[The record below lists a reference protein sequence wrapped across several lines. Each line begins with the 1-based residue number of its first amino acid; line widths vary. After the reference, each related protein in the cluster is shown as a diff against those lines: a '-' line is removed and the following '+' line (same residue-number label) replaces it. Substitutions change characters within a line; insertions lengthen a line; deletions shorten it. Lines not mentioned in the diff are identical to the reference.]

1 MGAIDLTIA
10 PISIRIG
17 HATKILPHPF
27 LTLTLQTLMADL
39 DLYPYQSQ
47 SESKE
52 EEEEEEEPA
61 RSLQNGPSIG
71 EELEARVEE
80 DGQHKRRRIEGGG
93 EACSSNGSQENEW
106 NHTFLNI

>member
-1 MGAIDLTIA
+1 
-10 PISIRIG
+10 
-17 HATKILPHPF
+17 
-27 LTLTLQTLMADL
+27 MADYVHFL
-39 DLYPYQSQ
+39 RNYVDPDLYQYQSQ
-47 SESKE
+47 SESE
-52 EEEEEEEPA
+52 EKEEEEEEPA

-106 NHTFLNI
+106 NRSEIDGLFCGLLNIL